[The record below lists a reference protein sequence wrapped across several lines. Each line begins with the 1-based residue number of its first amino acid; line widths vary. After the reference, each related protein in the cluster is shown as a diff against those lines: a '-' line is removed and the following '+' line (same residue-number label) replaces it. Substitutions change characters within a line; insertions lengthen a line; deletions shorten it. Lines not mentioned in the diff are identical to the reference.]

1 MERAY
6 AQCSHVALIWF
17 FVLLSLAG
25 EDYLTILNFS
35 HVIYK
40 NGDSNITISNDCED
54 KASLFKTCNP
64 GESRDEDNKWQLL
77 PSLLL
82 LALDFISLQ
91 VHPVLAVDKI
101 ISGAKIGTTRIA
113 KCEEGK
119 RENISETKQ

>member
-1 MERAY
+1 MIVR
-6 AQCSHVALIWF
+6 I
-17 FVLLSLAG
+17 
-25 EDYLTILNFS
+25 
-35 HVIYK
+35 
-40 NGDSNITISNDCED
+40 
-54 KASLFKTCNP
+54 KASLFKTCNS

-119 RENISETKQ
+119 REYLRNRTVIVNKK